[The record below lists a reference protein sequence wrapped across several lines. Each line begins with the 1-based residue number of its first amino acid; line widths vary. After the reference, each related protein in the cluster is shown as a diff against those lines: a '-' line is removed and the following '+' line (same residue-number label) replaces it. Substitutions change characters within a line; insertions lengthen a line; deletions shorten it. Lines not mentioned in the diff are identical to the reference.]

1 MKKKFLFSSL
11 FVAAAMVGCT
21 NEDFVGQGQN
31 DGLGVD
37 RQVINVS
44 FGVEEPQTKMVG
56 EGDFIYYTTDDKI
69 GAVLV
74 DHTQKEPY
82 TIVDTHV
89 GNNKF
94 NYIANKK
101 LTKDTLKGYKSQLKY
116 NILPYFGEIQINK
129 ITYEMI
135 VDFMQK
141 MKKRYKPKTA
151 SNGVTLLGSILK
163 YAFELG
169 LIKHNPYYGVKNSM
183 CR

>member
-1 MKKKFLFSSL
+1 MNIEQLAKHLKEFTIDEIEMIAECDCKTELEQLLNGGKIVF
-11 FVAAAMVGCT
+11 
-21 NEDFVGQGQN
+21 EQGQYKYVEKQEAKTFE
-31 DGLGVD
+31 LYPKPELK
-37 RQVINVS
+37 IN
-44 FGVEEPQTKMVG
+44 QK
-56 EGDFIYYTTDDKI
+56 
-69 GAVLV
+69 VLFQ
-74 DHTQKEPY
+74 D
-82 TIVDTHV
+82 IALS
-89 GNNKF
+89 
-94 NYIANKK
+94 YITNKK

-116 NILPYFGEIQINK
+116 NILPYFGDIQISK

-141 MKKRYKPKTA
+141 MKERYKPKTV